1 MRGLLTDC
9 IRANDATAASRWRFR
24 GRTLL
29 AVFAMSVALIAN
41 ACSSESFQQRSGPNM
56 PTPPPAPEQPP
67 PPPLNVARLLNGTWT
82 ATDSDGSTRVSIGL
96 DPMLRGRNYVAKM
109 IDGNKFIPAG
119 QVTWR
124 GTLDAQVPGIV
135 HADQICAR
143 QGYTFARTV
152 PARIIVAD
160 PSNFTEELVNPK
172 DCAGFPV
179 KYTRVGPAPT
189 APERD

>member
-1 MRGLLTDC
+1 MPHSSTDRIRSTDAIVTIRPHSCGRGLLV
-9 IRANDATAASRWRFR
+9 
-24 GRTLL
+24 TLAISL
-29 AVFAMSVALIAN
+29 ALIAC
-41 ACSSESFQQRSGPNM
+41 ACSSESFQQRSGPDM
-56 PTPPPAPEQPP
+56 PTPPPAPAQPP
-67 PPPLNVARLLNGTWT
+67 PPPLNIARLLNGTWT
-82 ATDSDGSTRVSIGL
+82 ATDVDGSTQVSIGL

-109 IDGNKFIPAG
+109 VDGNKYIPAG

-152 PARIIVAD
+152 PARIIVSD

-189 APERD
+189 SPERD

>member
-1 MRGLLTDC
+1 MQHSLTDC
-9 IRANDATAASRWRFR
+9 IRSTEANPAGRRRSR
-24 GRTLL
+24 GRALL
-29 AVFAMSVALIAN
+29 SALAISLALIVG
-41 ACSSESFQQRSGPNM
+41 ACSSESFQQRSGPTM
-56 PTPPPAPEQPP
+56 PTPPPAPAQPP

-82 ATDSDGSTRVSIGL
+82 ATSSDGSTPVSIGL

-124 GTLDAQVPGIV
+124 GTIDAQVPGIV

-152 PARIIVAD
+152 PARIVVAD

-189 APERD
+189 SPQRD